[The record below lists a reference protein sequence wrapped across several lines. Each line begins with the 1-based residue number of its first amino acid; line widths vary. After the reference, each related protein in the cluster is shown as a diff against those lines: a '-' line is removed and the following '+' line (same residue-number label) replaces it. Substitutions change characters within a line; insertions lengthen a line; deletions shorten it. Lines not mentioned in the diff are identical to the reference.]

1 MVYNILLFLN
11 YSENKDFEIDPN
23 LNITQMSGGL
33 RVHWQNAKDYNEE
46 SLENKDQTEFIN
58 LKAHSSGKMQ
68 QVLFIVY
75 QQVSSVPLYSKAKL
89 L

>member
-1 MVYNILLFLN
+1 
-11 YSENKDFEIDPN
+11 
-23 LNITQMSGGL
+23 MSGGL

-75 QQVSSVPLYSKAKL
+75 QQVSSVLFLCILKPNYSKKQLFSYMSWSL
-89 L
+89 LQRQKRIVIY